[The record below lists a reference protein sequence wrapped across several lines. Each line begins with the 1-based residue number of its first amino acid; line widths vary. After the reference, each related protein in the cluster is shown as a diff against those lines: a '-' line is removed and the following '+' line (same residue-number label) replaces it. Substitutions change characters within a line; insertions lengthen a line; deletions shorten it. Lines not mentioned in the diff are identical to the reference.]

1 MVIVFNVLKTPHTVL
16 HSGCTDW
23 HPHQHRARVSFSP
36 TFKHGLHSQ
45 TRLDLKVQSCLTL
58 CNPMSMEFS
67 GPECWSGSLSL
78 LQGIFPTQVS
88 NTGLPRCR
96 RILYQLSHKG
106 SPRILE
112 WIAYP
117 FSSRFSRPRNR
128 TRVSCL
134 AGRFFTNWPIREAPF
149 ESQVSSLLVVWFG
162 KCTWHHNLS
171 TSICSLWNRELPALL
186 GLWEFSEVRRADVLV
201 KAGCPHPSHRHI
213 MPVEP
218 EGDLF
223 TAVYK

>member
-1 MVIVFNVLKTPHTVL
+1 MS
-16 HSGCTDW
+16 HSLQ
-23 HPHQHRARVSFSP
+23 P
-36 TFKHGLHSQ
+36 HGLYSPWNSPGQ
-45 TRLDLKVQSCLTL
+45 NAGV
-58 CNPMSMEFS
+58 
-67 GPECWSGSLSL
+67 GSLSL

-186 GLWEFSEVRRADVLV
+186 DLWELSEVRRADVLV